1 MDHAFY
7 ADDITVWTNRAG
19 SNAWVEDALQR
30 AATTVHDYAK
40 TCGLS
45 CAPQKSELLMVQPGR
60 PKKEP
65 PPNVTITIDGMAIK
79 PTQQIRI
86 LGLLLQSDARA
97 YAAVT
102 KIKNTSEQIL
112 SMIRRVSNRNR
123 GLKEDDAMRLVR
135 AFVVSRVTYSAPYL
149 QLTKANRDTLNTML
163 RKATK
168 QALGVPIYSSTQKL
182 LDMGVHNTV
191 EELIEAH
198 LSNQR
203 VRLSQTEHGRA
214 VLRKIGWQIEPLPTK
229 TALPEQWKEAIQ
241 TKPLPRNMQPGKDD
255 GRRSARAKALARQ
268 LEENPRVLYAD
279 ASLRKY
285 DDRATAVATSV
296 EKLIVSASLRTTD
309 PAIAE
314 EVAVAL
320 ALVQPSVDTVVTD
333 SKSAYASFRRGL
345 ISPAAQA
352 ILSKHKPPGRAI
364 ELVWIPAH
372 SKVEGNALADHHA
385 RELSIR
391 AEDEPAELPHPV
403 TSFKDITKM
412 YRNARCKLP
421 VPHPQ
426 LTRQQQT
433 ILRRTQAGS
442 LAHPVLLHRMY
453 PAEHDT
459 LCPFCKTERGT
470 LAHIIA
476 ECKELKNPPPPL
488 PPNTPNSQ
496 PPERWE
502 TLLSSPALPTQLA
515 LTARGQELLETYGS
529 RE

>member
-1 MDHAFY
+1 
-7 ADDITVWTNRAG
+7 
-19 SNAWVEDALQR
+19 
-30 AATTVHDYAK
+30 
-40 TCGLS
+40 
-45 CAPQKSELLMVQPGR
+45 
-60 PKKEP
+60 
-65 PPNVTITIDGMAIK
+65 
-79 PTQQIRI
+79 
-86 LGLLLQSDARA
+86 
-97 YAAVT
+97 
-102 KIKNTSEQIL
+102 
-112 SMIRRVSNRNR
+112 
-123 GLKEDDAMRLVR
+123 
-135 AFVVSRVTYSAPYL
+135 
-149 QLTKANRDTLNTML
+149 
-163 RKATK
+163 
-168 QALGVPIYSSTQKL
+168 
-182 LDMGVHNTV
+182 
-191 EELIEAH
+191 
-198 LSNQR
+198 
-203 VRLSQTEHGRA
+203 
-214 VLRKIGWQIEPLPTK
+214 
-229 TALPEQWKEAIQ
+229 
-241 TKPLPRNMQPGKDD
+241 MQPGKDD

-296 EKLIVSASLRTTD
+296 DKLIVSASLRTTD

-352 ILSKHKPPGRAI
+352 ILSKHKAPGRAI

-372 SKVEGNALADHHA
+372 SKVEGNALADHRA

-391 AEDEPAELPHPV
+391 AEEEPADLPHPV

-476 ECKELKNPPPPL
+476 E
-488 PPNTPNSQ
+488 
-496 PPERWE
+496 
-502 TLLSSPALPTQLA
+502 SSNLA
-515 LTARGQELLETYGS
+515 SMYAYG
-529 RE
+529 EYIVNILQK